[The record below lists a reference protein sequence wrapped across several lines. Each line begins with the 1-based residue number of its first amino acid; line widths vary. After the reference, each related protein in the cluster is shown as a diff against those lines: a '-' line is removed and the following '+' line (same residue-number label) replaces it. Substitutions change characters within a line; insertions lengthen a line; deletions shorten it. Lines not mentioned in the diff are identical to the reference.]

1 VETFAEVEQ
10 RLALAMEA
18 AQLGSWTW
26 DMTTGVATWDVRLE
40 EMHGLGPGE
49 FGGTFEDWV
58 EALHPDDRADCIAR
72 VERALADP
80 GPYVLVHRTTWADGS
95 VHTIECRGTV
105 LVDDVGRPQGTT
117 GVAFDVTARER
128 DQAAVHEALAHERE
142 VVQAFQHT
150 LLPRVLPQVPGAT
163 VAARYRAAEA
173 QIGVGGDWYAVVA
186 LPDGRLAVA
195 VGDVTGHGINAVA
208 EMAAARFSLRTLAL
222 TEPKPEV
229 VFERLNR
236 TVKTFDSDKM
246 ITALYG
252 VLDPKARTWTYVNA
266 GHMPAVLLEPSG
278 RASFLDEPLS
288 APLGFADSFETRAVD
303 LPEGANLLLYTDG
316 LVERRGEP
324 ISEGLDRLLLTF
336 ADAPRDARALADH
349 VLATMLENNP
359 TEDDVALLAISL
371 DRDS

>member
-1 VETFAEVEQ
+1 
-10 RLALAMEA
+10 MEA
-18 AQLGSWTW
+18 AELGAWTW
-26 DMTTGVATWDVRLE
+26 DMATGVSTWDVRLE
-40 EMHGLGPGE
+40 QMHGLGPGE

-58 EALHPDDRADCIAR
+58 EALHPDDRAECLSR

-80 GPYVLVHRTTWADGS
+80 GPYVLVHRTTWPDGS

-105 LVDDVGRPQGTT
+105 LVDGDGRATGTT

-128 DQAAVHEALAHERE
+128 RQAAIGEALAHERE
-142 VVQAFQHT
+142 IVRTFQHA

-173 QIGVGGDWYAVVA
+173 ELGVGGDWYAVVA

-195 VGDVTGHGINAVA
+195 VGDVSGHGLDAVA

-222 TEPKPEV
+222 AEPKPEV

-236 TVKTFDSDKM
+236 TVKMFDGDKM

-252 VLDPKARTWTYVNA
+252 VLDPHQRTWTYVNA
-266 GHMPAVLLEPSG
+266 GHMPAVLREPSG
-278 RASFLDEPLS
+278 RSRFLHEPLS
-288 APLGFADSFETRAVD
+288 PPLGLAESFETRAID

-324 ISEGLDRLLLTF
+324 ISEGLARVLETT
-336 ADAPRDARALADH
+336 ADGPGDARELADH
-349 VLATMLENNP
+349 VLARMLDDNP
-359 TEDDVALLAISL
+359 TEDDVALLTVSL
-371 DRDS
+371 D